1 MFLKALGNKH
11 YSDMTLIRSYAI
23 ELQESPLKKFL
34 TQLFVL
40 LEDLRVEEIVKTYAL
55 AQSMFLNEEK
65 KCIAIT
71 SAHKM
76 KLIVF
81 VIITVIVYFV
91 SAIFH

>member
-23 ELQESPLKKFL
+23 ELQESPLKVL

-40 LEDLRVEEIVKTYAL
+40 LEDLRVEEIVKNLRPGTKHVL
-55 AQSMFLNEEK
+55 KEEK

-71 SAHKM
+71 LAHKM
-76 KLIVF
+76 KSIAF
-81 VIITVIVYFV
+81 VTITVIVYFAY
-91 SAIFH
+91 AIFH